1 VSQQTTSAARP
12 TGPAR
17 PRPGGLPLDRER
29 LRDEVRARFRMP
41 GRYDPATR
49 LRRLAGVSVWAALLG
64 FCGLVAGLRAVVGL
78 FTSVPLWYL
87 PTFIVIGLFGLA
99 CTVGAFASV
108 HRRRTPW
115 VLLVVATLTLVLAF
129 VVNSLA

>member
-1 VSQQTTSAARP
+1 MSQQSTSAARR

-17 PRPGGLPLDRER
+17 PRPAGPALDRER
-29 LRDEVRARFRMP
+29 LKREMRARFRMP

-64 FCGLVAGLRAVVGL
+64 FGGLVAGLRAVVGL

-87 PTFIVIGLFGLA
+87 PTFVAIGLFGLT

-115 VLLVVATLTLVLAF
+115 VLLGVATVTLVVAF
-129 VVNSLA
+129 VVNALA